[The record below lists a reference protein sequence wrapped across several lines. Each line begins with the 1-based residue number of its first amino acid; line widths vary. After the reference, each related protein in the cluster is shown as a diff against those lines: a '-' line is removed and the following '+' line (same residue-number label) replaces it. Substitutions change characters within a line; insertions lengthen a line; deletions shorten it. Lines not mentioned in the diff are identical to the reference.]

1 MLILT
6 DCRVIS
12 DAAVFFSSKLR
23 VAAVACQS
31 KTDNRLALN
40 CLVKAKYL
48 LLPKFLISPVYYF
61 NVSSTNSEQSKLCI
75 NGPLYIDAWL
85 LWEQAIGSNGT

>member
-23 VAAVACQS
+23 VAVVVYQS
-31 KTDNRLALN
+31 KAYNWFAFS
-40 CLVKAKYL
+40 CLVMAGHVLFPKL
-48 LLPKFLISPVYYF
+48 LTPIRFKITSFL
-61 NVSSTNSEQSKLCI
+61 LR
-75 NGPLYIDAWL
+75 L
-85 LWEQAIGSNGT
+85 